1 MSYYELNQDLS
12 WEDRELKETIH
23 KFAKEV
29 MRPIAKQLDE
39 MSAEAGAAPDSPV
52 WDFLAQA
59 YAMGFHKAELP
70 EEVGGLGFTPLQ
82 NHILKEELAW
92 GSFGLAGLITV
103 AAMPYSFI
111 AHTGNQELIEKF
123 VKPYCDCEDG
133 RMVGCWA
140 ITEPDHGSDFI
151 GDGLEFYNSPK
162 IKGSVTGTPD
172 GDEWIINGQ
181 KCSWVSGGTLATHS
195 MVHVHVDPSM
205 GMAGSAICFV
215 PCDLPGV
222 SKGKALEKL
231 GQRDLNQGE
240 IFYDNVRIP
249 KEYVFVGPEIYAPMM
264 GQCLAHA
271 NMHMGIWATG
281 LARAALDEALTH
293 TSDRVQGGKPLKDH
307 PSMQERLFK
316 LFSRVETC
324 RALSRAVYQM
334 NHSTQPM
341 LPEYSMASKVTCTEL
356 CLENCSD
363 AIQIFGG
370 YGLTREYSV
379 EKLFRD
385 ARSTLIEDGCNEVL
399 ARYAGNVLVN
409 TYPRIQGS

>member
-1 MSYYELNQDLS
+1 
-12 WEDRELKETIH
+12 
-23 KFAKEV
+23 
-29 MRPIAKQLDE
+29 
-39 MSAEAGAAPDSPV
+39 
-52 WDFLAQA
+52 
-59 YAMGFHKAELP
+59 
-70 EEVGGLGFTPLQ
+70 
-82 NHILKEELAW
+82 
-92 GSFGLAGLITV
+92 
-103 AAMPYSFI
+103 
-111 AHTGNQELIEKF
+111 
-123 VKPYCDCEDG
+123 
-133 RMVGCWA
+133 MVGCWA

-222 SKGKALEKL
+222 SKGKAQEKL

-334 NHSTQPM
+334 NHSAQPM